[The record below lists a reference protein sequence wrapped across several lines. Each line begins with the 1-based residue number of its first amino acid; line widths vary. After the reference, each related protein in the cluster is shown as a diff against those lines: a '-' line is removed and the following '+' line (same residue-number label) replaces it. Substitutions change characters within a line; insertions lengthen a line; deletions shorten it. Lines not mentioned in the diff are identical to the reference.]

1 MKFLN
6 SQNLMHMYKDVF
18 GREFESYEDYC
29 NSDYL
34 DSDLIQSY
42 LWSGKRTPQKMKK
55 KENYWMRCWK
65 LNVEG
70 LKHSFKLIR
79 LSKD

>member
-1 MKFLN
+1 MFLN

-42 LWSGKRTPQKMKK
+42 LWSGKRTPQNEEERELLDEML
-55 KENYWMRCWK
+55 EIERRGFEAQLQTN
-65 LNVEG
+65 
-70 LKHSFKLIR
+70 
-79 LSKD
+79 

>member
-1 MKFLN
+1 
-6 SQNLMHMYKDVF
+6 MHMYKDVF

-42 LWSGKRTPQKMKK
+42 LWSGKRVPQNEEEREMLD
-55 KENYWMRCWK
+55 EMLEIERRGFEAQLQTN
-65 LNVEG
+65 
-70 LKHSFKLIR
+70 
-79 LSKD
+79 

>member
-42 LWSGKRTPQKMKK
+42 L
-55 KENYWMRCWK
+55 
-65 LNVEG
+65 
-70 LKHSFKLIR
+70 
-79 LSKD
+79 